1 MRIHNKFGCITLTLI
16 IFIILHIKTFDVNNV
31 SKFTNSFATNTHG
44 EIINIEM
51 CPTSRLT
58 NIKNNLLEVWN
69 NNWLPNKTI
78 NIIEKSQSNK
88 QLKVKGLLIGFYLI
102 GLPIVVCFVSII
114 LLKHWIFSPCSNTIK
129 Y

>member
-1 MRIHNKFGCITLTLI
+1 MRINKKWDCVILTLI
-16 IFIILHIKTFDVNNV
+16 ILIILHIKTFDVNNV
-31 SKFTNSFATNTHG
+31 SNFTNSFATNTRG
-44 EIINIEM
+44 EMSNLEM
-51 CPTSRLT
+51 CSTSYWT
-58 NIKNNLLEVWN
+58 NIQKNLWEALDTER
-69 NNWLPNKTI
+69 LPNKTI

-114 LLKHWIFSPCSNTIK
+114 LLKYWIFSPCSNTIR